1 MSEDTESWTIGRVL
15 RWAQEDFAKR
25 GLSAPRLDAE
35 LLLGE
40 CLGLT
45 RVQLIMDSGRPLLPE
60 ELSAYR
66 GLIKRRRTGEPIA
79 YILGEREFWGLK
91 FRTDSR
97 ALIPRPDTE
106 TLVEVALERTRI
118 RHSFGN
124 ALDLCTGSGCVAIAL
139 HKERPTWR
147 VLGSDLSHDALA
159 LARENAIRLGAIWG
173 LCWQASDLLE
183 SIPRANKFDLITAN
197 PPYIPSGEIAG
208 LDADIREFEPGM
220 ALDGGADGMRF
231 VERISRGALEYLK
244 PGAVLAMELHHDQ
257 AQRTSELLESL
268 GYVEVQRK
276 KDYGGHERVV
286 SAKRA

>member
-1 MSEDTESWTIGRVL
+1 MTETAESWTIGRVL

-40 CLGLT
+40 CLGMS
-45 RVQLIMDSGRPLLPE
+45 RVQLITDSARPLLPE
-60 ELSAYR
+60 ELSRYR

-79 YILGEREFWGLK
+79 YILGEREFWGFK

-106 TLVEVALERTRI
+106 TLVEVALERTRGLE
-118 RHSFGN
+118 SFGQ

-147 VLGSDLSHDALA
+147 VLGSDLSPDALS
-159 LARENAIRLGAIWG
+159 LARENALRLGTIWG
-173 LCWQASDLLE
+173 LCWQVSDLFE
-183 SIPRANKFDLITAN
+183 GIPRGKGFDLVTAN
-197 PPYIPSGEIAG
+197 PPYIPSAEIPG
-208 LDADIREFEPGM
+208 LDVDIRGFEPGI

-231 VERISRGALEYLK
+231 VERISRGALEFLK
-244 PGAVLAMELHHDQ
+244 PGGVLAMELHHDQ
-257 AQRTSELLESL
+257 AERTSELLESL
-268 GYVEVQRK
+268 GYAGIERK
-276 KDYGGHERVV
+276 RDYGGHERVV
-286 SAKRA
+286 SGKRA